1 MKIRPDGF
9 TLIELLIVVAIIAI
23 LAAIAVPNF
32 LEAQVRAKMSRA
44 ISDMRTI
51 SVGIESYS
59 VDYNRVPLGRLA
71 IGNDAYGGSSSLYG
85 SLPADTRD
93 RVAQSRL
100 TTPVAYLSSIPTDV
114 FGEKVISDEGT
125 FREQFIYQSMETVTS
140 PLYQAAYQMG
150 YTWYLGSRGPA
161 QAEVGGNP
169 LQTLIG
175 NWDFVAA
182 NGAVGA
188 PYDPTNG
195 TISAGTVTRTNKG
208 IYPD

>member
-1 MKIRPDGF
+1 MRHKTDAF

-32 LEAQVRAKMSRA
+32 LEAQVRSKMSRVM
-44 ISDMRTI
+44 SDMRSM
-51 SVGIESYS
+51 SVGIEAYTL
-59 VDYNRVPLGRLA
+59 DYNRVPLGRLA
-71 IGNDAYGGSSSLYG
+71 IGTDAYGGNSALYG
-85 SLPADTRD
+85 SLSAEIRD

-114 FGEKVISDEGT
+114 FGNRVPIDDGV
-125 FREQFIYQSMETVTS
+125 FREQFIYQSMETVTT
-140 PLYQAAYQMG
+140 PLYQAAHARG

-161 QAEVGGNP
+161 QMEVGGNP
-169 LQTLIG
+169 LQTLLG
-175 NWDFVAA
+175 NWEFVAA

-195 TISAGTVTRTNKG
+195 TVSAGTVTRTNKG
-208 IYPD
+208 VYPD